1 MDKTIDKLNIGSKLD
16 PIDERSYDE
25 SKEDYGN
32 GKISDPSLDNAP
44 ANSQNDESLDSIVNN
59 VNHQVGSMSS
69 HSQQSQS

>member
-32 GKISDPSLDNAP
+32 DPYISANGPSLDDAP
-44 ANSQNDESLDSIVNN
+44 ANSQNDESMDSIVNN

-69 HSQQSQS
+69 HSQ

>member
-1 MDKTIDKLNIGSKLD
+1 MDKTINKLNIGSKLD

-32 GKISDPSLDNAP
+32 DMNLVNAPDSNAP

-59 VNHQVGSMSS
+59 VNHHVGSMSS
-69 HSQQSQS
+69 HS